1 MQSFRPNL
9 LKRDSNTC
17 VFSCEICESFKN
29 TFFTEHPRWLLLTIN
44 LIPWIR
50 YPKDPV
56 KIRSNSENQIWRHKL
71 HPWNSFSDLS
81 NVIMFLFLYLVFG
94 PSFMF
99 YGSEVNDLRQISSLN
114 LKAVNYMRKKLHLKI
129 LDRGLW

>member
-1 MQSFRPNL
+1 
-9 LKRDSNTC
+9 
-17 VFSCEICESFKN
+17 
-29 TFFTEHPRWLLLTIN
+29 
-44 LIPWIR
+44 
-50 YPKDPV
+50 
-56 KIRSNSENQIWRHKL
+56 
-71 HPWNSFSDLS
+71 
-81 NVIMFLFLYLVFG
+81 MFLFLYLVFG